1 MALEDKGY
9 DPFTNA
15 LVAKSMKNIL
25 ILGGTGAMGKHLVQL
40 LAERGDKVTVTT
52 RARRE
57 SSAYIEY
64 IQGNAREDRFIEPL
78 LERQWDAIVDFMVY
92 STSFFRQRVPKL
104 LEATGQY
111 VFLSSARIY
120 ADSTTPIQ
128 EDSPRLL
135 DSSNNLEFLN
145 TDEYSLAKA
154 RQEDLLKQSGKK
166 NWTIIRP
173 YITYSEQRLQLGIL
187 EKEAWLYRALQ
198 GRTIVFSEDII
209 DKLTTLT
216 YGLDVASAI
225 AALIGE
231 PRILGEAYHIT
242 QNDSVSWRQV
252 LDLYLKVLEKHHGR
266 KPKVALLDMKR
277 FSRCKKA
284 VYQIKYDRMFN
295 RTFDNSKIAQF
306 VNVNAFHS
314 LEQRLERCLEEFLE
328 NPEFLA
334 IDWRSEAIMD
344 RYCCEVA
351 SLLEIGHWK
360 QRIKYLL
367 YRFFRI

>member
-1 MALEDKGY
+1 M
-9 DPFTNA
+9 
-15 LVAKSMKNIL
+15 
-25 ILGGTGAMGKHLVQL
+25 
-40 LAERGDKVTVTT
+40 
-52 RARRE
+52 
-57 SSAYIEY
+57 
-64 IQGNAREDRFIEPL
+64 
-78 LERQWDAIVDFMVY
+78 
-92 STSFFRQRVPKL
+92 
-104 LEATGQY
+104 
-111 VFLSSARIY
+111 
-120 ADSTTPIQ
+120 
-128 EDSPRLL
+128 
-135 DSSNNLEFLN
+135 
-145 TDEYSLAKA
+145 
-154 RQEDLLKQSGKK
+154 
-166 NWTIIRP
+166 
-173 YITYSEQRLQLGIL
+173 GIL

-328 NPEFLA
+328 NQNFWLLTGA
-334 IDWRSEAIMD
+334 LRQSWIDTA
-344 RYCCEVA
+344 V
-351 SLLEIGHWK
+351 K
-360 QRIKYLL
+360 
-367 YRFFRI
+367 